1 MSFDAVKILPGIWA
15 SGRSLSVWRYE
26 SVPDGMRPA
35 VVRDLHYWRPV
46 LYQVLIGP
54 DKGMWYTDYVRTSTY
69 QLFKRRIEAGLPVYV
84 KDD

>member
-26 SVPDGMRPA
+26 SVPDGMRLA
-35 VVRDLHYWRPV
+35 KIRDLYLGRPV

-54 DKGMWYTDYVRTSTY
+54 DKGKWYTDYVRESTY
-69 QLFKRRIEAGLPVYV
+69 RIFRDRIEAGLPVYV